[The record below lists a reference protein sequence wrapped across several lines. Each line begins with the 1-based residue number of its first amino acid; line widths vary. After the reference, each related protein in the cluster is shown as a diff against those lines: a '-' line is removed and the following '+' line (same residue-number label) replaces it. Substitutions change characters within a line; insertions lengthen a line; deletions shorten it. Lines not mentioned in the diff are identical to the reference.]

1 LAAPGGA
8 PVVMSLARFV
18 DSLTRSLPSSRK
30 GTPQSVRV
38 ETKQQGAGALKKRFG
53 RAVRFDDINRENLAK
68 RLALRAAERCCRD
81 DEVALREALEKAA
94 LILIDHHG
102 AFDRTETT
110 ASMMDQNAS
119 DIETIRSDPKN
130 VKILANLFAKLLTA
144 FAASLP
150 KEIDEA
156 SLGLTMEAIGVVRGA
171 RELIGQWAMILTERD
186 GAAAEVMK
194 PWHRAVR
201 ENMKGIRGVRLDI
214 KVSSPSEMFPSSRRS
229 KMPVYDMAH
238 DAFRGTPLM
247 ELLSIHVPVP
257 VPYYARLQQ
266 MNVTGPS
273 GSGKT
278 QLLQNLLLGD
288 VYSGHGVFAID
299 VEGDFSQ
306 ALICHA
312 MTDPA
317 LAERLVYIDP
327 ADPTMRPEINILNL
341 GRSGNSSELMAYVMS
356 ALGEGF
362 TGRMGGFFEA
372 LSDVMSEIEGANLD
386 TLIDF
391 LADDN
396 KAQIHVPRLSD
407 ENADWVI
414 NQLPSGTNA
423 QTRDYV
429 HGRLSRLRGKSK
441 GELGRMFRG
450 KTTRLDLASLLDA
463 GKIVVVR
470 INSDEVE
477 SGGLGPNASLACRFY
492 IASLVMAGMQR
503 KIDSKRLW
511 LCHLDEVAEM
521 ASGGDDKFL
530 VRGFIRLRK
539 RGVALAIYYQNLGQ
553 LKGDLRGAVLGSSGI
568 KVAAKVQPKDRKEFA
583 EAMNCSGE
591 LFKQIKKKDRQWA
604 EMVVYIDQ
612 IADDAAICR
621 FPLGT
626 LERMPRMR
634 NEDYERLMDRQRV
647 AWADVNGA
655 QPDIDEED
663 DEVVI
668 PMKLDRPAAVGES
681 RFL

>member
-1 LAAPGGA
+1 
-8 PVVMSLARFV
+8 MSFARV
-18 DSLTRSLPSSRK
+18 IDSLTRSFPSSRK
-30 GTPQSVRV
+30 EAPQIERAKA
-38 ETKQQGAGALKKRFG
+38 EQQGVEVPKKRLG
-53 RAVRFDDINRENLAK
+53 RAVGFGDFNREKLAK
-68 RLALRAAERCCRD
+68 LMAIKAAERCQRQD
-81 DEVALREALEKAA
+81 NAAVLEALVRAA
-94 LILIDHHG
+94 KILIDRHG
-102 AFDRTETT
+102 AFDAPDRS
-110 ASMMDQNAS
+110 ASMMDQDAS
-119 DIETIRSDPKN
+119 DIDAIRSEPKN
-130 VKILANLFAKLLTA
+130 AVIWVNLSVKLLAA
-144 FAASLP
+144 FASSLP
-150 KEIDEA
+150 KEIDDA
-156 SLGLTMEAIGVVRGA
+156 SLGLTMEAMGVVRGM
-171 RELIGQWAMILTERD
+171 RDLIGQWAMILTERD

-194 PWHRAVR
+194 PWHRVVR
-201 ENMKGIRGVRLDI
+201 ENMKGIKGVRLDI
-214 KVSSPSEMFPSSRRS
+214 KVSSAAEMFPSERRS

-257 VPYYARLQQ
+257 VPHFSRLQQ

-278 QLLQNLLLGD
+278 QLLQNLLFGD
-288 VYSGHGVFAID
+288 VHSGHGVFAID
-299 VEGDFSQ
+299 CEGDFSDV
-306 ALICHA
+306 LIRHA
-312 MTDPA
+312 MTDPS

-327 ADPTMRPEINILNL
+327 TDPAMRPEINILNL

-356 ALGEGF
+356 GLGEGF

-372 LSDVMSEIEGANLD
+372 LSDVMSEIEGASLD

-391 LADDN
+391 LSDDS

-407 ENADWVI
+407 VNADWVI

-429 HGRLSRLRGKSK
+429 HGRLSRLRGKSM
-441 GELGRMFRG
+441 GELGKMFRG
-450 KTTRLDLASLLDA
+450 KTTRLDLTSLLDA
-463 GKIVVVR
+463 GKIVIVR
-470 INSDEVE
+470 INGDTVE
-477 SGGLGPNASLACRFY
+477 NGGLGHYAGLACRFY

-503 KIDSKRLW
+503 KPGSKRLW

-568 KVAAKVQPKDRKEFA
+568 KVAGRVQPKDRSEFA
-583 EAMNCSGE
+583 EAMNCSKE
-591 LFKQIKKKDRQWA
+591 LFKELKKKDRCWA
-604 EMVVYIDQ
+604 EMAVYIDQ
-612 IADDAAICR
+612 IADNASVCR

-626 LERMPRMR
+626 LESMPAMSER
-634 NEDYERLMDRQRV
+634 DYEALMERQRS
-647 AWADVNGA
+647 AWSGVNGVQHVA
-655 QPDIDEED
+655 DED

-668 PMKLDRPAAVGES
+668 PVAFDRPAAVGES
-681 RFL
+681 PFV